1 MEGVWDIEI
10 RGLTRVAQSWRRS
23 TLGLLSDGTVHLDM
37 LMTATSDYRARYY
50 SPIFGR
56 FISEILWSSGA
67 VEEWERKTKRKGNL
81 AEFFAASPLRGSGVK
96 IKRLTGRLRKVDL

>member
-1 MEGVWDIEI
+1 MDFREFLLSDTFQSKGIESVGRIEGAERIMEGVWDIEI

-67 VEEWERKTKRKGNL
+67 VEEWERKTKRKGN
-81 AEFFAASPLRGSGVK
+81 
-96 IKRLTGRLRKVDL
+96 